1 MTMIT
6 PRIPSGTLELLPE
19 DQVHFLA
26 MLDTI
31 RQGFEAYGF
40 DNIETPNIENTEVL
54 LSKSGGETEKQVYF
68 VQSTGSLEQGNKPD
82 IALHFDLTIPLAR
95 YVAQYER
102 MLPFPFK
109 RYQIQRVYRGERAQK
124 GRFREF
130 YQCDIDIIGR
140 ETLHTRYDA
149 EILNVIQRVF
159 LDLGLKRFTI
169 YVNNRKLLKGL
180 FEAFDIHSDEQQML
194 ILREIDKADKI
205 GFEAVAQNLSTLNL
219 MSPEAAAKLLSILN
233 NDLSQM
239 TNADVLSKCESLGIA
254 TPLFAEGLS
263 EIKDLINHVEK
274 LPLPDGKE
282 IVRINL
288 AIARGLDYYTGMV
301 YETVL
306 DDYPQIGSVCS
317 GGRYENLV
325 NQFSRQ
331 SFPGVGISIGATR
344 LFYQLKEAGFYNDTA
359 RKSFVDYMVLPQDES
374 VLPYARLVAQTIRG
388 SGKNVDLYLEAH
400 PLKKQMKYADKRAV
414 PMIII
419 VGPEEMGEDKVFCKN
434 MLTGVQDR
442 VSLKSLLGD

>member
-19 DQVHFLA
+19 DQVHFLS

-31 RQGFEAYGF
+31 RRGFEAYGF
-40 DNIETPNIENTEVL
+40 DNIETPNIENTEIL
-54 LSKSGGETEKQVYF
+54 LSKNGGETEKQVYF

-82 IALHFDLTIPLAR
+82 MALHFDLTVPLAR

-130 YQCDIDIIGR
+130 YQCDIDIVGR

-159 LDLGLKRFTI
+159 LDLGLTRFTI

-180 FEAFDIHSDEQQML
+180 FESFDVHSDEQQML
-194 ILREIDKADKI
+194 ILREIDKADKV

-219 MSPEAAAKLLSILN
+219 LSADAASKVLSILN
-233 NDLSQM
+233 NDLTQM
-239 TNADVLSKCESLGIA
+239 TNADVLSKCETLGIK
-254 TPLFAEGLS
+254 TPLFVEGLA
-263 EIKDLINHVEK
+263 ELKDLIAHVEK
-274 LPLPDGKE
+274 VSAKE
-282 IVRINL
+282 IVRVNL
-288 AIARGLDYYTGMV
+288 AIARGLDYYTGTV
-301 YETVL
+301 YETIL
-306 DDYPQIGSVCS
+306 DDYQQIGSVCS

-325 NQFSRQ
+325 SQFSRQ

-344 LFYQLKEAGFYNDTA
+344 LFCQLKEAGFYNEA
-359 RKSFVDYMVLPQDES
+359 SHKSFVDYMILPQDES
-374 VLPYARLVAQTIRG
+374 VLPYARQIAQAIRE
-388 SGKNVDLYLEAH
+388 SGKKVDLYLEAH

-419 VGPEEMGEDKVFCKN
+419 VGPEEMKEDKVFCKN
-434 MLTGVQDR
+434 MLTGAQER

>member
-6 PRIPSGTLELLPE
+6 PKIPSGTLELLPE

-31 RQGFEAYGF
+31 RRGFETYGF
-40 DNIETPNIENTEVL
+40 DNIETPNIENTEIL
-54 LSKSGGETEKQVYF
+54 LSKNGGETEKQVYF

-82 IALHFDLTIPLAR
+82 MALHFDLTVPLAR

-109 RYQIQRVYRGERAQK
+109 RYQIQRVYRGERPQK

-130 YQCDIDIIGR
+130 YQCDIDIVGR
-140 ETLHTRYDA
+140 DTLHTRYDA

-159 LDLGLKRFTI
+159 MDLGLKRFTI
-169 YVNNRKLLKGL
+169 FVNNRKLLKGL
-180 FEAFDIHSDEQQML
+180 FEAFDVHSNDQQML

-205 GFEAVAQNLSTLNL
+205 GFETVAQNLVTLNL
-219 MSPEAAAKLLSILN
+219 LTSEAASKVLSILN
-233 NDLSQM
+233 NDLETM
-239 TNADVLSKCESLGIA
+239 TNADVFAKCDALGIEA
-254 TPLFAEGLS
+254 PLFAEGLS
-263 EIKDLINHVEK
+263 ELKELIAHVEK
-274 LPLPDGKE
+274 VSEKE
-282 IVRINL
+282 IVRVNL
-288 AIARGLDYYTGMV
+288 AIARGLDYYTGTV
-301 YETVL
+301 YETIL
-306 DDYPQIGSVCS
+306 DDYQQIGSVCS

-325 NQFSRQ
+325 SQFSRQ

-344 LFYQLKEAGFYNDTA
+344 LFYQLKEAGFYNDAA
-359 RKSFVDYMVLPQDES
+359 RKSFIDYMILPQDES
-374 VLPYARLVAQTIRG
+374 VLPYAREVAQLIRN
-388 SGKNVDLYLEAH
+388 SGKKVDLYLEAH

-419 VGPEEMGEDKVFCKN
+419 LGSEEMAQKKVLCKN
-434 MLTGVQDR
+434 MLTGAQDLI
-442 VSLKSLLGD
+442 SLKNLVGDCA